1 MPCRYRRS
9 RLPRRR
15 RKAKQRARD
24 KGRTASQKTLS
35 LSGLG
40 AGYYVAPRGS
50 ARHAGGRVALT
61 GALAS

>member
-35 LSGLG
+35 LSGWVLVITSLP
-40 AGYYVAPRGS
+40 AAVLDTPAVAS
-50 ARHAGGRVALT
+50 L
-61 GALAS
+61 